1 MLGAMALGID
11 QWNVEVRP
19 WGWLRLR
26 EQSGGGPSVF
36 LHYQLAGPSS
46 QERLELQSV
55 VMRSGRDEA
64 LSGRIWR
71 RIPLS
76 QIEETLTSL
85 LVQLPFNAPTESTAL
100 RAMQARESFMEGSDL
115 SDIEAPPTL
124 DELDRYFD
132 ATEDIATVF
141 FNPIPSS
148 SLVSDGGEG
157 LPTGKVPQITPPEGR
172 ITDDFL
178 GDVAE
183 AYRWFTEA
191 KRPPAPAISEIS
203 GAPVRTVHRW
213 IYEARKRGILPPA
226 RTGRAG

>member
-1 MLGAMALGID
+1 MLDLMGLGID
-11 QWNVEVRP
+11 QWDVDVRP

-26 EQSGGGPSVF
+26 EQSGDGPSVF
-36 LHYQLAGPSS
+36 LHYQLAGPER

-55 VMRSGRDEA
+55 VMRSGEA
-64 LSGRIWR
+64 EPLSGRLWR

-76 QIEETLTSL
+76 QIEEALTTW
-85 LVQLPFNAPTESTAL
+85 LVQMPFNAPTESVAL
-100 RAMQARESFMEGSDL
+100 NAMQARESFIEGSDL
-115 SDIEAPPTL
+115 SNVEAPTL
-124 DELDRYFD
+124 DGLDKYFD
-132 ATEDIATVF
+132 DTEDIATVF
-141 FNPIPSS
+141 FNPIPSG
-148 SLVSDGGEG
+148 SLVSDGTEG
-157 LPTGKVPQITPPEGR
+157 TPPGKVPQITPPAGR

-178 GDVAE
+178 SDVAE

-191 KRPPAPAISEIS
+191 KKAPAPAISELS

>member
-1 MLGAMALGID
+1 MLDHMGLGID
-11 QWNVEVRP
+11 QWDIDVRP

-26 EQSGGGPSVF
+26 EQSGNGPSVF
-36 LHYQLAGPSS
+36 LHYQLTGPER

-55 VMRSGRDEA
+55 VMRSGEA
-64 LSGRIWR
+64 EPLSGRLWR

-76 QIEETLTSL
+76 QIEEALTTW
-85 LVQLPFNAPTESTAL
+85 LVQMPFNAPTESVAL
-100 RAMQARESFMEGSDL
+100 NAMQARESFIEGSDL
-115 SDIEAPPTL
+115 SNVEAPTL
-124 DELDRYFD
+124 DGLDQYFD
-132 ATEDIATVF
+132 DTEDIATVF
-141 FNPIPSS
+141 FNPIPSG
-148 SLVSDGGEG
+148 SLVSDGTEG
-157 LPTGKVPQITPPEGR
+157 VPPGKIPQITPPEGR

-178 GDVAE
+178 SDVAE

-191 KRPPAPAISEIS
+191 KKPPAPAISEMS